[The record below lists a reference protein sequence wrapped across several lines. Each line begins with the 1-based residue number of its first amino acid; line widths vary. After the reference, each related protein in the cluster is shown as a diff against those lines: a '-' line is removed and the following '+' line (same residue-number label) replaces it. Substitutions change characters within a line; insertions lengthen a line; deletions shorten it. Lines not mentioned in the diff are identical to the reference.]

1 MNPYFREAPQQAAPE
16 NPENGAPQNPSVC
29 KACGAALAADDKAIY
44 MKLISR
50 NASSFLCIDCL
61 GAQLGCGRGP
71 IEERIRY
78 YRESG
83 NCTLFR

>member
-1 MNPYFREAPQQAAPE
+1 MNPYHSSFQATTPDQDALKL
-16 NPENGAPQNPSVC
+16 SSLC
-29 KACGAALAADDKAIY
+29 KTCGTTLAADDKAIY

-50 NASSFLCIDCL
+50 NATSFLCIDCL
-61 GAQLGCGRGP
+61 GKQLGCGREP

>member
-1 MNPYFREAPQQAAPE
+1 MNPYFREAAQKTVTEKPAD
-16 NPENGAPQNPSVC
+16 GAPQNSSVC

-50 NASSFLCIDCL
+50 NATSFLCIDCL

>member
-1 MNPYFREAPQQAAPE
+1 MNNINLHDTEYCIC
-16 NPENGAPQNPSVC
+16 C
-29 KACGAALAADDKAIY
+29 KKKLAADDKAIT

-50 NASSFLCIDCL
+50 TVTEFYCIDCL
-61 GAQLGCGRGP
+61 GEKLGCGRTA

-83 NCTLFR
+83 SCTLFR

>member
-1 MNPYFREAPQQAAPE
+1 MNPYFKETTPQE
-16 NPENGAPQNPSVC
+16 SPQTGSLCTN
-29 KACGAALAADDKAIY
+29 CGVKLAADDKAIY
-44 MKLISR
+44 IKLISR
-50 NASSFLCIDCL
+50 TATSFLCIDCL
-61 GAQLGCGRGP
+61 GKKLGCGREP

>member
-1 MNPYFREAPQQAAPE
+1 MNPYHPYVTSANQETPAPA
-16 NPENGAPQNPSVC
+16 NTSVC
-29 KACGAALAADDKAIY
+29 MNCGASLAADDKAIY

-50 NASSFLCIDCL
+50 TATSFLCIDCL
-61 GAQLGCGRGP
+61 GKKLGCGREP

>member
-1 MNPYFREAPQQAAPE
+1 MNPYYAQTGSVPEDADMRAA
-16 NPENGAPQNPSVC
+16 SVC
-29 KACGAALAADDKAIY
+29 KTCGAVLAADDKAIY

-50 NASSFLCIDCL
+50 TATSFLCIDCL
-61 GAQLGCGRGP
+61 GKQLGCGREP